1 MNTRCCS
8 LTLLAI
14 NFGCAHGQ
22 CLTTHLRNY
31 TSTAGDILE
40 GYLAYDPSQCSTSQR
55 CPAVVVIQ
63 DWDGMNAYEMERAR
77 MLAEM
82 GYVALAAD
90 IYGVGTPVENMQD
103 WMAASSA
110 HRGNPD
116 LYMDKMEVAIA
127 EVRSLDFV
135 DETKVAVIG
144 YCFGGT
150 GIVNMALSGGDVL
163 GVVGYHSGIAPNA
176 RVAHTNG
183 TAITAKLLLHSGVMD
198 DAAQDIALL
207 ESELE
212 AAEASYE
219 IVRFGSGVVHSFTH
233 WGSNTPGMA
242 VYDARADYRSRES
255 TKLFL
260 HELFHGMPVP
270 ERSDESSSSLT
281 TTLHNYTSTAGDILE
296 GYLAYDPSRCSTSQR
311 CPAVVVIQDGDGMND
326 YEMERT

>member
-1 MNTRCCS
+1 
-8 LTLLAI
+8 
-14 NFGCAHGQ
+14 
-22 CLTTHLRNY
+22 
-31 TSTAGDILE
+31 
-40 GYLAYDPSQCSTSQR
+40 
-55 CPAVVVIQ
+55 VVVIQ
-63 DWDGMNAYEMERAR
+63 DWDGMNDYEMERAR

-127 EVRSLDFV
+127 EVKSLDFV
-135 DETKVAVIG
+135 DEAKVAVFG

-163 GVVGYHSGIAPNA
+163 GVVGYHSGIAPDA

-198 DAAQDIALL
+198 DTAENIALL
-207 ESELE
+207 ENELE

-242 VYDARADYRSRES
+242 VYDARADYRSWES

-260 HELFHGMPVP
+260 HELFHGMPDPARGV
-270 ERSDESSSSLT
+270 EEECESENEGDSSNDNSGDNSVGDVSGTSSAAPSVLRTSSAAASVAGASSAAASL
-281 TTLHNYTSTAGDILE
+281 
-296 GYLAYDPSRCSTSQR
+296 LAFSLAT
-311 CPAVVVIQDGDGMND
+311 I
-326 YEMERT
+326 